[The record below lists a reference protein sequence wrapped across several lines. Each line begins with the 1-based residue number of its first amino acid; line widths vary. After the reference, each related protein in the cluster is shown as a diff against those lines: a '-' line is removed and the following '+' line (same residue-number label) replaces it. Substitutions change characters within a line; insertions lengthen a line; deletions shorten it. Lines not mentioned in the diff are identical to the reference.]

1 MTSYVGTGLGLMI
14 RKSGHS
20 KKTSCLKQC
29 RGTNSPA
36 VASLIWDV
44 QGHVTPPST
53 QTTRS
58 ETPTVAGVSEA
69 WSCVFGG
76 KGNNLG
82 AAKMLGLWTWFIC
95 PKLEK
100 IFWRCCSG

>member
-1 MTSYVGTGLGLMI
+1 MSRIHWIDGKG
-14 RKSGHS
+14 
-20 KKTSCLKQC
+20 CLPAGG
-29 RGTNSPA
+29 GTNSPTGA
-36 VASLIWDV
+36 FLIWDV

-82 AAKMLGLWTWFIC
+82 AAKVFANNMIVSFLITVL
-95 PKLEK
+95 
-100 IFWRCCSG
+100 